1 MKKKQLRCFSCAKRI
16 RSHHPHIGLLDLQTG
31 EERASYHARGGC
43 KERAAREPATRIQRG
58 KAYILRHYHS
68 AACPDQVP
76 GWDCRGGSFSAP
88 VAVAN

>member
-1 MKKKQLRCFSCAKRI
+1 MTRILRCSACARRI
-16 RSHHPHIGLLDLQTG
+16 RSHHPHIGLLDLETG
-31 EERASYHARGGC
+31 EELASYHARGGC
-43 KERAAREPATRIQRG
+43 QERAARETVARIERG

-76 GWDCRGGSFSAP
+76 GWDCRGGCFSAP

>member
-16 RSHHPHIGLLDLQTG
+16 RSHHPHIGLLDLQKG

-43 KERAAREPATRIQRG
+43 QERAARETATRIERG

-88 VAVAN
+88 VAMAN